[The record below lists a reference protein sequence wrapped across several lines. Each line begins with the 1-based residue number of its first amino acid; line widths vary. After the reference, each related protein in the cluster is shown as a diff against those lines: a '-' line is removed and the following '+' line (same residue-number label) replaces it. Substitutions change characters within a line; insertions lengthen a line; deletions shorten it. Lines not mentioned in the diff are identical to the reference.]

1 MKITGFGDMMGNQP
15 KKDLNYLDYSKDAV
29 EGNSVQTTFKFQEIP
44 KSEKALKLKEEGKLK
59 EALRIIDD
67 ALNENPNDFKNW
79 NAKALI
85 LDSLSEYEKAIE
97 CFDNALKLNNSDFIK
112 KDKANTLYNFAKV
125 TFFPEGDYEKAM
137 NLIDYAL
144 DNLPEDEDA
153 SEYLFL
159 KAEIYESMG
168 MPMETRVYYLKAE
181 GEFEKANQLS
191 AQMEFIKNS
200 DDVLITVSGTNF
212 FKGLDPFENG
222 RIFNLVKQPDNEHDS
237 DAIAIFLADEQV
249 GFVANSQYTLIDGVK
264 SASEIKFID
273 DNQKAE
279 VVFVFFDRYVIMRL
293 VGD

>member
-1 MKITGFGDMMGNQP
+1 MMGNQP

-59 EALRIIDD
+59 EALRIIDV

-79 NAKALI
+79 NVKALI

-273 DNQKAE
+273 NNQKAE

>member
-1 MKITGFGDMMGNQP
+1 MMGNQP

-67 ALNENPNDFKNW
+67 ALNENPNDFRNW

-137 NLIDYAL
+137 DLIDYAL

-159 KAEIYESMG
+159 KAEIYESLG
-168 MPMETRVYYLKAE
+168 MPMETRLYYLKAE

-191 AQMEFIKNS
+191 DQIEFLKNS
-200 DDVLITVSGTNF
+200 DDVLITVSGINF
-212 FKGLDPFENG
+212 FKGLDPFEKG
-222 RIFNLVKQPDNEHDS
+222 AIFNLVKQPDNEHDS
-237 DAIAIFLADEQV
+237 DAIAIFSADEQL

-264 SASEIKFID
+264 SASEIKSIG

>member
-85 LDSLSEYEKAIE
+85 LDSLSEYKKAIE

-212 FKGLDPFENG
+212 FKGIDPFENG

>member
-67 ALNENPNDFKNW
+67 ALNENPNDFRNW

-159 KAEIYESMG
+159 KAEIYESLG
-168 MPMETRVYYLKAE
+168 MPMETRLYYLKAE

-191 AQMEFIKNS
+191 DQIEFLKNS

-222 RIFNLVKQPDNEHDS
+222 RIFNLVKQPDNEHDR

>member
-279 VVFVFFDRYVIMRL
+279 VMFIFFDRYVIMRL

>member
-1 MKITGFGDMMGNQP
+1 MMGNQP

-67 ALNENPNDFKNW
+67 ALNENPNDFRNW

-212 FKGLDPFENG
+212 FKGLNPFENG

>member
-1 MKITGFGDMMGNQP
+1 MMGNQP

-59 EALRIIDD
+59 EALCIIDD
-67 ALNENPNDFKNW
+67 ALNQNPNDFRNW

-168 MPMETRVYYLKAE
+168 MPMETILYYLKAE

-200 DDVLITVSGTNF
+200 DDVLITVSGINF
-212 FKGLDPFENG
+212 FKGLDPFEKG
-222 RIFNLVKQPDNEHDS
+222 AIFNLVKQPDNEHDS
-237 DAIAIFLADEQV
+237 DAIAIFSADEQL

-264 SASEIKFID
+264 SASEIKSIG

>member
-1 MKITGFGDMMGNQP
+1 MGNQP

-59 EALRIIDD
+59 EALSIIDD
-67 ALNENPNDFKNW
+67 ALNENPHDFQNW

-97 CFDNALKLNNSDFIK
+97 CFDNALKFNNSDFIK
-112 KDKANTLYNFAKV
+112 KDKANTLYKFAKV

-137 NLIDYAL
+137 DLIDEAL
-144 DNLPEDEDA
+144 ENLPEDEDA

-191 AQMEFIKNS
+191 NQIEFLKNS

-237 DAIAIFLADEQV
+237 DAIAIFSDNEQV
-249 GFVANSQYTLIDGVK
+249 GFVANSQYTVIDGVK

>member
-1 MKITGFGDMMGNQP
+1 MMGNQP

-67 ALNENPNDFKNW
+67 ALNENPNDFRNW

-212 FKGLDPFENG
+212 FKGLNPFENG
-222 RIFNLVKQPDNEHDS
+222 RIFNLVKQPDNEHDR
-237 DAIAIFLADEQV
+237 DAIAIFSADEQV

>member
-112 KDKANTLYNFAKV
+112 KDKANTLYNLAKV

-237 DAIAIFLADEQV
+237 DAIAIFSADEQV

-273 DNQKAE
+273 DNQKVE

>member
-1 MKITGFGDMMGNQP
+1 MMGNQP

-212 FKGLDPFENG
+212 FKGLNPFENG
-222 RIFNLVKQPDNEHDS
+222 RIFNLVKQPDNEHDR

>member
-1 MKITGFGDMMGNQP
+1 MMGNQP

-85 LDSLSEYEKAIE
+85 LDSLSEYKKAIE

-212 FKGLDPFENG
+212 FKGIDPFENG
-222 RIFNLVKQPDNEHDS
+222 RIFNLVKQPDNEHDR
-237 DAIAIFLADEQV
+237 DAIAIFSADEQV

>member
-1 MKITGFGDMMGNQP
+1 MMGNQP

-85 LDSLSEYEKAIE
+85 LDSLSEYKKAIE

-212 FKGLDPFENG
+212 FKGLNPFENG
-222 RIFNLVKQPDNEHDS
+222 RIFNLVKQPDNEHDR
-237 DAIAIFLADEQV
+237 DAIAIFSADEQV

>member
-67 ALNENPNDFKNW
+67 ALNENPNDFRNW

-212 FKGLDPFENG
+212 FKGLNPFENG
-222 RIFNLVKQPDNEHDS
+222 RIFNLVKQPDNEHDR
-237 DAIAIFLADEQV
+237 DAIAIFSADEQV

>member
-1 MKITGFGDMMGNQP
+1 MGNQP
-15 KKDLNYLDYSKDAV
+15 KKGLNYLDYSKDAV
-29 EGNSVQTTFKFQEIP
+29 EGNSVQTTFKFQEVP

-159 KAEIYESMG
+159 KAEIYESLG
-168 MPMETRVYYLKAE
+168 MPMETRLYYLKAE

-191 AQMEFIKNS
+191 DQIEFLKNS
-200 DDVLITVSGTNF
+200 DDVLITVSGINF
-212 FKGLDPFENG
+212 FKGLDPFEKG
-222 RIFNLVKQPDNEHDS
+222 AIFNLVKQPDNEHDS
-237 DAIAIFLADEQV
+237 DAIAIFSADEQL

-264 SASEIKFID
+264 SASEIKSIG

>member
-1 MKITGFGDMMGNQP
+1 MMGNQP

-144 DNLPEDEDA
+144 GNLPEDEDA

-212 FKGLDPFENG
+212 FKGLNPFENG

>member
-1 MKITGFGDMMGNQP
+1 MMGNQP

-85 LDSLSEYEKAIE
+85 LDSLSEYKKAIE

-222 RIFNLVKQPDNEHDS
+222 RIFNLVKQPDNEHAS

-279 VVFVFFDRYVIMRL
+279 VVFVFFDRYVVLRL

>member
-1 MKITGFGDMMGNQP
+1 MMGNQP

-67 ALNENPNDFKNW
+67 ALNENPNDFRNW

-212 FKGLDPFENG
+212 FKGLNPFENG

-237 DAIAIFLADEQV
+237 DAIAIFSADEQV

>member
-1 MKITGFGDMMGNQP
+1 
-15 KKDLNYLDYSKDAV
+15 
-29 EGNSVQTTFKFQEIP
+29 
-44 KSEKALKLKEEGKLK
+44 
-59 EALRIIDD
+59 
-67 ALNENPNDFKNW
+67 
-79 NAKALI
+79 
-85 LDSLSEYEKAIE
+85 
-97 CFDNALKLNNSDFIK
+97 
-112 KDKANTLYNFAKV
+112 
-125 TFFPEGDYEKAM
+125 
-137 NLIDYAL
+137 
-144 DNLPEDEDA
+144 
-153 SEYLFL
+153 
-159 KAEIYESMG
+159 
-168 MPMETRVYYLKAE
+168 METRLYYLKAE

-191 AQMEFIKNS
+191 DQIEFLKNS

-222 RIFNLVKQPDNEHDS
+222 RIFNLVKQPDNEHDR

>member
-1 MKITGFGDMMGNQP
+1 MMGNQP

-29 EGNSVQTTFKFQEIP
+29 EGNSVQTTFKFQEVP

-67 ALNENPNDFKNW
+67 ALNENPNDFRNW

-159 KAEIYESMG
+159 KAEIYESLG
-168 MPMETRVYYLKAE
+168 MPMETRLYYLKAE

-191 AQMEFIKNS
+191 DQIEFLKNS

-222 RIFNLVKQPDNEHDS
+222 RIFNLVKQPDNEHDR

>member
-1 MKITGFGDMMGNQP
+1 MMGNQP

-29 EGNSVQTTFKFQEIP
+29 EGNSVQTTFKFQEVP

-159 KAEIYESMG
+159 KAEIYESLG
-168 MPMETRVYYLKAE
+168 MPMETRLYYLKAE

-191 AQMEFIKNS
+191 DQIEFLKNS
-200 DDVLITVSGTNF
+200 DDVLITVSGINF
-212 FKGLDPFENG
+212 FKGLDPFEKG
-222 RIFNLVKQPDNEHDS
+222 AIFNLVKQPDNEHDS
-237 DAIAIFLADEQV
+237 DAIAIFSADEQL

-264 SASEIKFID
+264 SASEIKSIG

>member
-85 LDSLSEYEKAIE
+85 LDSLSEYKKAIE

-212 FKGLDPFENG
+212 FKGLNPFENG
-222 RIFNLVKQPDNEHDS
+222 RIFNLVKQPDNEHDR
-237 DAIAIFLADEQV
+237 DAIAIFSADEQV

>member
-137 NLIDYAL
+137 DLIDYAL

-168 MPMETRVYYLKAE
+168 MPMETRVYYLKSE

-212 FKGLDPFENG
+212 FKGLNPFENG
-222 RIFNLVKQPDNEHDS
+222 RIFNLVKQPDNEHDR
-237 DAIAIFLADEQV
+237 DAIAIFSADEQV

>member
-67 ALNENPNDFKNW
+67 ALNENPNDFRNW

-212 FKGLDPFENG
+212 FKGLNPFENG

>member
-67 ALNENPNDFKNW
+67 ALNENPNDFRNW

-212 FKGLDPFENG
+212 FKGLNPFENG

-237 DAIAIFLADEQV
+237 DAIAIFSADEQV
-249 GFVANSQYTLIDGVK
+249 GFVSNSQYTLIDGVK

>member
-1 MKITGFGDMMGNQP
+1 MMGNQP

-67 ALNENPNDFKNW
+67 ALNENPNDFRNW

-159 KAEIYESMG
+159 KAEIYESLG
-168 MPMETRVYYLKAE
+168 MPMETRLYYLKAE

-191 AQMEFIKNS
+191 DQIEFLKNS

-222 RIFNLVKQPDNEHDS
+222 RIFNLVKQPDNEHDR

>member
-1 MKITGFGDMMGNQP
+1 MMGNQP

-29 EGNSVQTTFKFQEIP
+29 EGNSVQTTFKFQEVP

-67 ALNENPNDFKNW
+67 ALNENPNDFRNW

-97 CFDNALKLNNSDFIK
+97 CFDNALKLNNSDSIK

-159 KAEIYESMG
+159 KAEIYESLG
-168 MPMETRVYYLKAE
+168 MPMETRLYYLKAE

-191 AQMEFIKNS
+191 DQIEFLKNS

-222 RIFNLVKQPDNEHDS
+222 RIFNLVKQPDNEHDR

>member
-1 MKITGFGDMMGNQP
+1 MGNQP

-67 ALNENPNDFKNW
+67 ALNENPNDFRNW

-212 FKGLDPFENG
+212 FKGLNPFENG

>member
-1 MKITGFGDMMGNQP
+1 MMGNQP

-67 ALNENPNDFKNW
+67 ALNENPNDFRNW

-200 DDVLITVSGTNF
+200 DDGLITVSGTNF
-212 FKGLDPFENG
+212 FKGLNPFENG
-222 RIFNLVKQPDNEHDS
+222 RIFNLVKQPDNEHDR
-237 DAIAIFLADEQV
+237 DAIAIFSADEQV

>member
-1 MKITGFGDMMGNQP
+1 MMGNQP

-67 ALNENPNDFKNW
+67 ALNENPNDFRNW

-212 FKGLDPFENG
+212 FKGLNPFENG
-222 RIFNLVKQPDNEHDS
+222 RIFNLVKQPDNEHDR

>member
-29 EGNSVQTTFKFQEIP
+29 EGNSVQTTFKFQEVP

-59 EALRIIDD
+59 EALRIIHD
-67 ALNENPNDFKNW
+67 ALNENPNDFRNW

-159 KAEIYESMG
+159 KAEIYESLG
-168 MPMETRVYYLKAE
+168 MPMETRLYYLKAE

-191 AQMEFIKNS
+191 DQIEFLKNS
-200 DDVLITVSGTNF
+200 DDVLITVSGINF
-212 FKGLDPFENG
+212 FKGLDPFEKG
-222 RIFNLVKQPDNEHDS
+222 AIFNLVKQPDNEHDS
-237 DAIAIFLADEQV
+237 DAIAIFSADEQL

-264 SASEIKFID
+264 SASEIKSIG

>member
-222 RIFNLVKQPDNEHDS
+222 RIFNLVKQPDNEHDR
-237 DAIAIFLADEQV
+237 DAIAIFSADEQV